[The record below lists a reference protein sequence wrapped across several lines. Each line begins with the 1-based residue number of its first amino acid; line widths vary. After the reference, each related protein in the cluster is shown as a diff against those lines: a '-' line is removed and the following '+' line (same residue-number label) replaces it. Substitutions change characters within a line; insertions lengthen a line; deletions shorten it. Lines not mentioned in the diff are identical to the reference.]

1 MTEERKLV
9 FISHATP
16 EDSEFTRWLA
26 SRLTSLGYLVWSDV
40 TQLFGA
46 EKFWRDIEDAIRNHA
61 AKVVVVLSRVSQTK
75 DGVLN
80 EIHTALNVEKKHGFD
95 RFVVPIRVDD
105 LPSTDVI
112 SVLVQKNYIDFH
124 RNRADGFK
132 KLLTLLEKSNVPRAQ
147 TQSARDASRW
157 IDQVLVGPQKVVQEP
172 QTVLSNWL
180 PFDALPVH
188 LNFYRV
194 PIPNDRIRASFESFS
209 YPAYPYR
216 DMIATFASL
225 DDVNTFL
232 PAWQVPT
239 RAYEIPLNA
248 ILRGEPH
255 KLEELEWP
263 EASRMLNYLFRM
275 AWDNAMRSKGLH
287 PYVMA
292 NGRHAWYFA
301 DGYRDKNSTPYADL
315 DGVARRRKLI
325 GYSKKR
331 KVYWHYAAAV
341 QPFIGRAPHLV
352 LNAHVPFSEDGK
364 YPLSSVKRM
373 HSLRRS
379 FCRSW
384 WNDRWRDLL
393 LAYMAQIS
401 DEDGHIRLSVGQEQ
415 SIQVC
420 PRPRVFESPVS
431 VQGIG
436 TVTVVEDETDEE
448 LDRLADEA
456 ALSIDGE
463 LEEDFEEA
471 KAEHDEGVGQ

>member
-1 MTEERKLV
+1 MTEARNLV
-9 FISHATP
+9 FISHANP
-16 EDSEFTRWLA
+16 EDNEFTRWLA

-80 EIHTALNVEKKHGFD
+80 EIHTALNVEKKNSFD

-124 RNRADGFK
+124 RNWADGFN

-157 IDQVLVGPQKVVQEP
+157 IDQVLAGPQKVVQKP
-172 QTVLSNWL
+172 QIVLSNWL
-180 PFDALPVH
+180 AFNALPGH

-194 PIPNDRIRASFESFS
+194 PIPSDRIRASFESFS

-248 ILRGEPH
+248 ILRGESH

-275 AWDNAMRSKGLH
+275 AWDYAMRSKGLH

-331 KVYWHYAAAV
+331 KVYWHYAAAA

-384 WNDRWRDLL
+384 WNDRWRELL

-401 DEDGHIRLSVGQEQ
+401 DEDGHIQLTVGQEQ

-420 PRPRVFESPVS
+420 PRPLVFESPVS

-436 TVTVVEDETDEE
+436 TVTVAEDETDEE

-456 ALSIDGE
+456 ASSIDAE

-471 KAEHDEGVGQ
+471 EAEHDVEVKQ

>member
-1 MTEERKLV
+1 MTEERNLV
-9 FISHATP
+9 FISHANP
-16 EDSEFTRWLA
+16 EDNEFTRWLA
-26 SRLTSLGYLVWSDV
+26 SRLTALGYLVWSDV

-46 EKFWRDIEDAIRNHA
+46 EKFWRDIEDAIRTHA

-95 RFVVPIRVDD
+95 RFVVPIRIDD

-124 RNRADGFK
+124 RNWADGFN
-132 KLLTLLEKSNVPRAQ
+132 KLLTLLEKSSVPRAQ
-147 TQSARDASRW
+147 TQSARDTSRW
-157 IDQVLVGPQKVVQEP
+157 IDQVLAGPQKVVQEP
-172 QTVLSNWL
+172 QAVLSNWL
-180 PFDALPVH
+180 AFNALPDH

-194 PIPNDRIRASFESFS
+194 PISSDRIRASFESFS

-248 ILRGEPH
+248 ILKGEPH

-275 AWDNAMRSKGLH
+275 AWDNAMRSNGLH

-384 WNDRWRDLL
+384 WNDRWRELL

-401 DEDGHIRLSVGQEQ
+401 DEDGHIRLPVGQEQ

-420 PRPRVFESPVS
+420 PRPLVFESPVS

-436 TVTVVEDETDEE
+436 TVTVAEDETDEE

-456 ALSIDGE
+456 ALIIAAE
-463 LEEDFEEA
+463 LEEDFEDAE
-471 KAEHDEGVGQ
+471 AEHDEEVEQ

>member
-9 FISHATP
+9 FISHANP
-16 EDSEFTRWLA
+16 EDNEFTRWLA

-46 EKFWRDIEDAIRNHA
+46 EKFWRDIDDAIRNHS

-95 RFVVPIRVDD
+95 RFVVPVRVDD

-124 RNRADGFK
+124 RNWADGFN

-147 TQSARDASRW
+147 TQSTRDASRW
-157 IDQVLVGPQKVVQEP
+157 IDQVLAGPQRIVQEP
-172 QTVLSNWL
+172 QTVVSNWFA
-180 PFDALPVH
+180 FDALPDF
-188 LNFYRV
+188 LNFFRV
-194 PIPNDRIRASFESFS
+194 PIPGDRIWASFESFA
-209 YPAYPYR
+209 YPVYPYR
-216 DMIATFASL
+216 DMVATFASL

-232 PAWQVPT
+232 PAWQVAT
-239 RAYEIPLNA
+239 RAYEIPLGA
-248 ILRGEPH
+248 ILNNEPH
-255 KLEELEWP
+255 SLAELEWP
-263 EASRMLNYLFRM
+263 EASRMLNYLFRT
-275 AWDNAMRSKGLH
+275 AWDNTMRQKGLH

-301 DGYRDKNSTPYADL
+301 NGYRDKNSTPYADL
-315 DGVARRRKLI
+315 DGVARRRKLV
-325 GYSKKR
+325 GYSEKR
-331 KVYWHYAAAV
+331 KVYWHYAVAV
-341 QPFIGRAPHLV
+341 QPFIGRVPHLV
-352 LNAHVPFSEDGK
+352 LKAHVPFSEDGK
-364 YPLSSVKRM
+364 KPLSSVKRM

-384 WNDRWRDLL
+384 WNDRWRELL
-393 LAYMAQIS
+393 LAYAAQVS
-401 DEDGHIRLSVGQEQ
+401 DEDGTIRLPGGSEK

-420 PRPRVFESPVS
+420 SRPQVFVSPVS

-436 TVTVVEDETDEE
+436 VVVTAEDETDED

-456 ALSIDGE
+456 EMSADAE
-463 LEEDFEEA
+463 LEEDFEDEEA
-471 KAEHDEGVGQ
+471 EYDEEAEQ